1 MELESPDD
9 KLALLLA
16 QVVVNRR
23 CDGLAVVALKK
34 RGCYA
39 SYMIADALV
48 EIMQDRQRKRSRHSM
63 TLANVEA
70 KALADTHSE
79 KQKEVE
85 LQILETEW
93 PTCKTDTLVDPLP
106 NKLTEEKAQTSLE
119 TLAEIK
125 A

>member
-1 MELESPDD
+1 M
-9 KLALLLA
+9 
-16 QVVVNRR
+16 
-23 CDGLAVVALKK
+23 
-34 RGCYA
+34 
-39 SYMIADALV
+39 
-48 EIMQDRQRKRSRHSM
+48 
-63 TLANVEA
+63 EA

-106 NKLTEEKAQTSLE
+106 NKLTEEKAQTSLK

-125 A
+125 AEALVVEKEEALTKQLTHTIT

>member
-1 MELESPDD
+1 MLCELHDC
-9 KLALLLA
+9 
-16 QVVVNRR
+16 RR
-23 CDGLAVVALKK
+23 TGRNNA
-34 RGCYA
+34 
-39 SYMIADALV
+39 
-48 EIMQDRQRKRSRHSM
+48 RQAEEKVKTLND
-63 TLANVEA
+63 TLANVQA

-79 KQKEVE
+79 KLKEVE

-125 A
+125 AEALVVGKEEALTNKLTYTIT